1 MMCNLLAWGT
11 VAALLAV
18 PLTAPAAM
26 WDLDPA
32 HTSVQF
38 SVRHLMVSNVRGEFA
53 KTSGSVQADE
63 SDPAHAKIEAT
74 IDAASVSTRIE
85 KRDTHLRS
93 PDFLDVAKYPTITF
107 ASTKI
112 EAAGSG
118 HFKVTGDLTLHGV
131 TRPVV
136 LDVQGPTPEIK
147 DPWGKTRAGA
157 QATTTIN
164 RKDFGLIWN
173 QTLDAGGV
181 AVGDEVAIT
190 IDVEATKR
198 VATGTNPTSPDVAIA
213 ATSARSGSPG
223 TVVGRR

>member
-1 MMCNLLAWGT
+1 MMRNLVASGT

-53 KTSGSVQADE
+53 KVTGSVEVDEKDLAHSKIQA
-63 SDPAHAKIEAT
+63 A
-74 IDAASVSTRIE
+74 IDAASIDTRVE
-85 KRDTHLRS
+85 KRDTHLKS
-93 PDFLDVAKYPTITF
+93 PDFLDVARYPTISF
-107 ASTKI
+107 VSKKI
-112 EAAGSG
+112 EQAGAG

-131 TRPVV
+131 TREVS
-136 LDVQGPTPEIK
+136 LDVQGPTREIK
-147 DPWGKTRAGA
+147 DPWGNTRAGA

-173 QTLDAGGV
+173 QSLDAGGV

-213 ATSARSGSPG
+213 ATSTRSGSPG

>member
-1 MMCNLLAWGT
+1 MRYRLAWGT
-11 VAALLAV
+11 IALL
-18 PLTAPAAM
+18 LTAPLAAPAAT

-53 KTSGSVQADE
+53 KTSVTVDGDE
-63 SDPAHAKIEAT
+63 NDPTHAKIQAT
-74 IDAASVSTRIE
+74 IDAASINTRIE
-85 KRDTHLRS
+85 KRDNHLKS

-107 ASTKI
+107 VSNKI
-112 EAAGSG
+112 EPAESG

-131 TRPVV
+131 TKPVV
-136 LDVQGPTPEIK
+136 LDVEGPTPSMK

-157 QATTTIN
+157 QATTKIN
-164 RKDFGLIWN
+164 RKDFGLTWN

-181 AVGDEVAIT
+181 AVGDELAIT

-198 VATGTNPTSPDVAIA
+198 
-213 ATSARSGSPG
+213 
-223 TVVGRR
+223 